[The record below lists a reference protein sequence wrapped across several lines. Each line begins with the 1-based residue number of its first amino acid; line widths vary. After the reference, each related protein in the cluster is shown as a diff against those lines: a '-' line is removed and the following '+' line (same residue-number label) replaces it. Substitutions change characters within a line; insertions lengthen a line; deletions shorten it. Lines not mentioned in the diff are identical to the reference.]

1 MYALAYVLLP
11 PNHGALQME
20 LDRALAAF
28 ERGGPDELPSYMLTF
43 HDETDE
49 LVELHHTQ
57 FQYELISGQLKATL
71 PDTEWGWSFHLRSDR
86 LKAHM
91 IACNLDRFTGT
102 FAELE
107 PDLDAFARNFTKL
120 GTRDAK
126 TGKFGQWL
134 NPLGAWDWW
143 ELGGRFNGIITG
155 QQRSGGDHQHI
166 SSGQSAGRT
175 MIGNLAQV
183 LGTEMQSAEAE
194 IELNV
199 ELVETLRSVLGTD
212 EPLLPSA
219 VVLPLGAGPDA
230 GRWIDDIGWR
240 PLKAESRA
248 ILGVS
253 SDANYSDIVRTIYDR
268 FPGHTAA
275 AIAYHL

>member
-11 PNHGALQME
+11 PNHGALQTE

-28 ERGGPDELPSYMLTF
+28 ERGGPDELPAHMLTF

-49 LVELHHTQ
+49 LVELHQTQ
-57 FQYELISGQLKATL
+57 FHYELTSGKLAATL
-71 PDTEWGWSFHLRSDR
+71 PDTEWGWSFHLRSDK

-91 IACNLDRFTGT
+91 TACNLDQFTGT

-120 GTRDAK
+120 ATRDAK

-134 NPLGAWDWW
+134 NPLGTWDWW

-155 QQRSGGDHQHI
+155 QQQPAGDQQHI
-166 SSGQSAGRT
+166 SSGQCTGRT
-175 MIGNLAQV
+175 IIGNLAQMI
-183 LGTEMQSAEAE
+183 GSPPQTAEAE
-194 IELNV
+194 IELNG
-199 ELVETLRSVLGTD
+199 ELVETLRSALRID
-212 EPLLPSA
+212 ESRLPSA
-219 VVLPLGAGPDA
+219 IVLPVGAGPDA

-240 PLKAESRA
+240 PISVEARA

-253 SDANYSDIVRTIYDR
+253 SDASYQDIAATVYDR
-268 FPGHTAA
+268 FRDHTAA